1 MNALQRT
8 TTAAL
13 RTAARPTLS
22 RRMPALARFESS
34 VNVDTAIIPTT
45 ESQPVKRE
53 GGADALPKHQ
63 LDYGVTQDYRTS

>member
-1 MNALQRT
+1 MNALQKS

-13 RTAARPTLS
+13 RTVTRPALS
-22 RRMPALARFESS
+22 RRIPTLARFESS
-34 VNVDTAIIPTT
+34 VNIDTAIIPTA